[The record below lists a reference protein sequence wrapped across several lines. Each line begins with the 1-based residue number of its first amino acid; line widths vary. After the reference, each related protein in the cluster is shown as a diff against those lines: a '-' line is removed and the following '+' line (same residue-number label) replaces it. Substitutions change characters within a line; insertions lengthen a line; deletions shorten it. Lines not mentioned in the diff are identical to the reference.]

1 MLLHVFTYLLWFF
14 RWLVKICISILY
26 IDGRCNL
33 RFNFECEMPIYKC
46 IRFMVTFRC
55 TKMCVR
61 MWMCVKALI
70 QHTFSFAKHCD
81 CYENL
86 KFGVEYNY
94 LKNIILMWNPQLH
107 KRDLASGHNTHP
119 KQHSSSI
126 ANTQFWLHNTNSKFL
141 VQYYQEVSH
150 LRMNWNNNYKDNN
163 Y

>member
-1 MLLHVFTYLLWFF
+1 MEAFTNSFCKQIRNRLCMDAWAIVMIYKIAICWLKSSLFSKFGGTICVHKCISSIYSPRMVLLHVFTYLLWFF
-14 RWLVKICISILY
+14 HWLVKICISILY

-86 KFGVEYNY
+86 KFGVEYIW
-94 LKNIILMWNPQLH
+94 KP
-107 KRDLASGHNTHP
+107 
-119 KQHSSSI
+119 
-126 ANTQFWLHNTNSKFL
+126 
-141 VQYYQEVSH
+141 
-150 LRMNWNNNYKDNN
+150 
-163 Y
+163 